1 MTENEMIMAI
11 KLILLNIQ
19 IRLTEFFEDIKT
31 GLSNLWIYLKPSLIE
46 LGSNAK
52 MLFSDFL
59 DTFVKKAIVLYE
71 AIIQYDFLFAFLSA
85 ILAIG
90 TINWAIWLMRRARS
104 TFYRP
109 YKEKFQATTSVII
122 PVYKEKKY
130 TLKDTIDSI
139 IRNNPNE
146 IILIFDHTEKSL
158 MKFVQENYKNNTKV
172 KAHFIDLPGKRPALA
187 KGIKLAQHEI
197 VVLVD
202 SDTQWKT
209 EHFLENL
216 IAPFKDPRVGGTGS
230 RQKVK
235 LKETWA
241 QKIIDWN
248 LDLKYSDYVPS
259 DSLSGSVLCLSGR
272 TAAYRRKIILPV
284 LHKLTHEYFLWHRC
298 LGGDDTR
305 LTSLVLQ
312 QGYRT
317 IYQDNAV
324 AEAEFHPSLLVYLK
338 QKIRWSRN
346 SFRAYLKAI
355 FSPWPWKQ
363 ERWQY
368 LIAAYHTIA
377 PGITALIG
385 FAFFIYA
392 LVIQEYSFVYFW
404 LAWIFVSRL
413 IKGYSHIVRHPKEVY
428 LLPAIVLYYF
438 LLSFV
443 KLYAF
448 LTITVESWSG
458 SRNNYTIKRGKRVVY
473 KNPLS
478 I

>member
-1 MTENEMIMAI
+1 
-11 KLILLNIQ
+11 
-19 IRLTEFFEDIKT
+19 
-31 GLSNLWIYLKPSLIE
+31 
-46 LGSNAK
+46 
-52 MLFSDFL
+52 
-59 DTFVKKAIVLYE
+59 
-71 AIIQYDFLFAFLSA
+71 
-85 ILAIG
+85 
-90 TINWAIWLMRRARS
+90 
-104 TFYRP
+104 
-109 YKEKFQATTSVII
+109 
-122 PVYKEKKY
+122 
-130 TLKDTIDSI
+130 
-139 IRNNPNE
+139 
-146 IILIFDHTEKSL
+146 
-158 MKFVQENYKNNTKV
+158 MKFEQENYKNNTKV

-338 QKIRWSRN
+338 QKVRWSRN

-428 LLPAIVLYYF
+428 LLPAIVL
-438 LLSFV
+438 
-443 KLYAF
+443 
-448 LTITVESWSG
+448 
-458 SRNNYTIKRGKRVVY
+458 
-473 KNPLS
+473 
-478 I
+478 